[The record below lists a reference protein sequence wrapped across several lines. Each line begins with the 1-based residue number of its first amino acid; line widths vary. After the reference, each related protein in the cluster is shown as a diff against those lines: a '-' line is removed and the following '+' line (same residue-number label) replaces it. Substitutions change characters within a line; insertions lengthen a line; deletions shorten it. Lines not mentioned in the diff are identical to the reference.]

1 MVGVGKGKDGGGSS
15 SGTNGT
21 TPLVVPSLPVVAV
34 VVEVVSPYVESMSG
48 INLFTTGTLISFLIL
63 GEEGIGILL
72 PVLTVM
78 SCRGINIVSFNEF
91 VCIACFIYDWI
102 IIDFGNSMMV
112 SSSSSSYSLSK
123 CSDCSTCNDDDD
135 DDRVTIPES
144 LVVLSQLI
152 S

>member
-1 MVGVGKGKDGGGSS
+1 M
-15 SGTNGT
+15 
-21 TPLVVPSLPVVAV
+21 VPSLPVVAV
-34 VVEVVSPYVESMSG
+34 VVEVSPYVESMSG

-91 VCIACFIYDWI
+91 VCIACFIHDWI

-112 SSSSSSYSLSK
+112 SSSSSYSLSK
-123 CSDCSTCNDDDD
+123 CSDCSTCNEDD

-144 LVVLSQLI
+144 LVVLSELI